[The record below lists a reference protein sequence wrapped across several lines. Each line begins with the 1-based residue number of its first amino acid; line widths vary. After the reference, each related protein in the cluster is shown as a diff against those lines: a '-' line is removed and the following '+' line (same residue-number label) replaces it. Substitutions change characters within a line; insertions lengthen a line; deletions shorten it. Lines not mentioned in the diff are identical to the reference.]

1 MRRIAQR
8 VSLAALCLCSMAS
21 VGPLAS
27 AAQKTV
33 TPTRTPDVIYVPTP
47 PEVVKAMLETAGV
60 TAKDLVYDL
69 GCGDGRIVIEAAK
82 TYGARGVGI
91 DIDPER
97 IKEATANAAKA
108 GVGDRV
114 KFIQADLF
122 ETDLRPATVVT
133 LYLLES
139 LNLKLQPKLVSELKP
154 GTRIVSHA
162 FSMGPWTPDQELTVE
177 GRRVYLWKIPPKAA
191 GPTGTS
197 GVPAL
202 ISVHV
207 ARGRLDDS
215 RWDDAE
221 RGGVVPPPFRRALES
236 GRIMVVLCPV
246 KCCGWITRSVSC
258 CRPTSARLKR
268 LLAVFGEAFDDV
280 PTYQD
285 AVPGDALPRVAACEA
300 ARHRA
305 RGLERRRRSGRGARR
320 VRARQVRAGQ
330 ARDLHLRSGGCRE
343 PPQARRSHQPHSH
356 AAADCRR
363 AERVRH
369 FRPGGSRRYTCH
381 PPVRIIGCPR
391 GRAPL
396 RYPGRSVTPPS
407 SRARSLSR
415 SRPGSRTRSAPSV
428 IAITS
433 CFSGDSSYR

>member
-1 MRRIAQR
+1 
-8 VSLAALCLCSMAS
+8 MAW

-114 KFIQADLF
+114 KFTQADLF
-122 ETDLRPATVVT
+122 ETDLSPATVVT

-162 FSMGPWTPDQELTVE
+162 FSMGPWTPDKELTVE
-177 GRRVYLWKIPPKAA
+177 GRRVYLWTIPPKGT

-197 GVPAL
+197 G
-202 ISVHV
+202 
-207 ARGRLDDS
+207 
-215 RWDDAE
+215 
-221 RGGVVPPPFRRALES
+221 
-236 GRIMVVLCPV
+236 
-246 KCCGWITRSVSC
+246 
-258 CRPTSARLKR
+258 
-268 LLAVFGEAFDDV
+268 
-280 PTYQD
+280 
-285 AVPGDALPRVAACEA
+285 
-300 ARHRA
+300 
-305 RGLERRRRSGRGARR
+305 
-320 VRARQVRAGQ
+320 GQ
-330 ARDLHLRSGGCRE
+330 H
-343 PPQARRSHQPHSH
+343 
-356 AAADCRR
+356 
-363 AERVRH
+363 
-369 FRPGGSRRYTCH
+369 
-381 PPVRIIGCPR
+381 
-391 GRAPL
+391 
-396 RYPGRSVTPPS
+396 
-407 SRARSLSR
+407 
-415 SRPGSRTRSAPSV
+415 
-428 IAITS
+428 
-433 CFSGDSSYR
+433 